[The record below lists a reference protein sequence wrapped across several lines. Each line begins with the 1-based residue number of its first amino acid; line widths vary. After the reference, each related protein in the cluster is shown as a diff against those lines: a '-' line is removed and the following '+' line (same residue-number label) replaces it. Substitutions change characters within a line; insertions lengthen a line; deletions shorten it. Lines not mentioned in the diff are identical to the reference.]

1 MDLKQMFH
9 TLQFMAHAQSVLRHR
24 IKSRKVSA
32 VLVEDGP
39 DKGAIWHFGEPVKE
53 QRALENGSAWADLSH
68 LEIVAIKGEDR
79 LTWLH
84 ALTTQHHEQLQ
95 AGQWQEALILD
106 PRGHI
111 EYQFLV
117 VDDGDTVF
125 LVLDPGYK
133 ETLIEYLNKMKFM
146 LRVDVR
152 DATSEFAVL
161 RAPGAIT
168 DLGGPYAL
176 VPRSELDDMRKV
188 FNESATQAGTWAL
201 DAMRVAA
208 GRIRI
213 GFDTDHK
220 SIPNELGVLNK
231 SVHMAKGCYRGQ
243 ETVAKIY
250 NLGNP
255 PRRLVL
261 LHLDG
266 SVVTSPAKGTDVL
279 NGEVRVGFIGTVARH
294 HELGTI
300 ALAVIKR
307 NTPVEAQLEVDGIP
321 AIQQVIVPA

>member
-1 MDLKQMFH
+1 
-9 TLQFMAHAQSVLRHR
+9 
-24 IKSRKVSA
+24 VSA

-53 QRALENGSAWADLSH
+53 QRALEAGTAWADLSH
-68 LEIVAIKGEDR
+68 LDIVAIKGEDR

-95 AGQWQEALILD
+95 PGQWQEALILD
-106 PRGHI
+106 PQGHV
-111 EYQFLV
+111 EYQFLL

-133 ETLIEYLNKMKFM
+133 ESLIEYLNKMKFM

-152 DATSEFAVL
+152 DASSEFAVL
-161 RAPGAIT
+161 RAPGATT

-176 VPRSELDDMRKV
+176 VPRAELAEMRKV
-188 FNESATQAGTWAL
+188 FNENATQVGTWAL

-208 GRIRI
+208 GRVRI
-213 GFDTDHK
+213 GFETDHK

-266 SVVTSPAKGTDVL
+266 SVVTSPPQGTDVM
-279 NGEVRVGFIGTVARH
+279 NGEVKVGFLGTVARH

-307 NTPVEAQLEVDGIP
+307 NTPVDAELTVDGVP
-321 AIQQVIVPA
+321 AIQQIIVPA